1 MPRQAQDQVFDLV
14 VVGGGPGGYPAAIRA
29 AQLGLRTALVEKERP
44 GGVCLNWGCIPTK
57 AMLRSAEVLETARHG
72 AEYGVLADNVRLDYA
87 AVLARKD
94 RVVKSLTDG
103 VAGLLAASGVTVTIG
118 HARLTGPGSVAVV
131 GVGEAPLGPGGPRYN
146 APAAGDGAPVATLEA
161 RNLLLATGSTPALL
175 PVPGID
181 LPGVVSSDGA
191 FLLEEVPR
199 RIVIVGA
206 SAVGAEWATM
216 FQAFGSEVTMV
227 ELLPRLLP
235 AEDEDIGKA
244 LARSFARRGIKVET
258 GRTVTGIAPAGDR
271 APPLLVTVADPDGSN
286 PRQVE
291 ADVVLVGVGR
301 RPNTAGLDLEKAGV
315 ATDGRGWV
323 EVDDRLRT
331 SAPGVHAVGDVT
343 GRVLLA
349 HVASHQGLVA
359 AGVMA
364 GHDERMDYRAVPAAT
379 FTHPEVASVG
389 LTEAAAR
396 ESGHDVAVGRFPF
409 SALGRAQTFGGV
421 EGLVK
426 VVAERSSGQ
435 VLGVHVIGPGASD
448 LIPEG
453 VLAMQ
458 LRATLADIAA
468 TIHAHPTLGEGTM
481 EAALVALG
489 LPVHLPPF
497 RRPAADS
504 GDRPAVESR
513 KRPRSGAVDSPGRST
528 PGSATL
534 PHRGAEPGAGP
545 LKAAPGTRPTA
556 APAPAHGPGPEPT
569 PALTPAGPRA
579 PRFDLTVRVDVTRL
593 LEFQAEL
600 NRQLGATGTQVGLT
614 DLVVKSCAG
623 LLAASPELNA
633 SFGGDRLLVHKRV
646 HVGVAVDGAALVPA
660 VRDAD
665 RKRVARIAEEV
676 AALSERARAGRL
688 GPEEAGRAA
697 FTVSSLGVDQFTAV
711 LEPSEGAVLAV
722 GAAQPEPRV
731 VDGRVEVRRVLRLTL
746 SIDHRVVDGAT
757 GGRFLA
763 RLRDAL
769 ERPLGIVA

>member
-1 MPRQAQDQVFDLV
+1 MPRQAQEQVFDLV

-29 AQLGLRTALVEKERP
+29 AQLGLKTALVEKERP
-44 GGVCLNWGCIPTK
+44 GGVCLIWGCIPTK

-103 VAGLLAASGVTVTIG
+103 VAGLLAASGVTVTLG
-118 HARLTGPGSVAVV
+118 HARLTGPGAVEVV

-146 APAAGDGAPVATLEA
+146 PPPAADGAPGATLEG
-161 RNLLLATGSTPALL
+161 RNLLLATGSTPVLL
-175 PVPGID
+175 PIPGID
-181 LPGVVSSDGA
+181 LPGVVTSDGA

-199 RIVIVGA
+199 RIVIIGA

-244 LARSFARRGIKVET
+244 LARSFAKRGIKVET
-258 GRTVTGIAPAGDR
+258 GRTVTGIAPAGDQ
-271 APPLLVTVADPDGSN
+271 APPLRVTVADPDGGN

-301 RPNTAGLDLEKAGV
+301 RPNAAGLDLERAGV
-315 ATDGRGWV
+315 ATDPRGWV

-331 SAPGVHAVGDVT
+331 SVPGVHAVGDLT
-343 GRVLLA
+343 GRLLLA

-396 ESGHDVAVGRFPF
+396 DAGHDVAVGRFPF
-409 SALGRAQTFGGV
+409 SALGRAQTFGGA

-426 VVAERSSGQ
+426 VVAERGGGQ

-458 LRATLADIAA
+458 LEATLADIAA

-489 LPVHLPPF
+489 LPVHLPPARSPSVAARKRSRPGAVE
-497 RRPAADS
+497 RRAHPAS
-504 GDRPAVESR
+504 GDVES
-513 KRPRSGAVDSPGRST
+513 GAHPAS
-528 PGSATL
+528 GSATL
-534 PHRGAEPGAGP
+534 PLRGAESGAGSVQ
-545 LKAAPGTRPTA
+545 
-556 APAPAHGPGPEPT
+556 PAPAT
-569 PALTPAGPRA
+569 PAVDPLA
-579 PRFDLTVRVDVTRL
+579 PRFDLTVRADVTRL
-593 LEFQAEL
+593 VGERGGAG
-600 NRQLGATGTQVGLT
+600 LG
-614 DLVVKSCAG
+614 DLVVAACAG
-623 LLAASPELNA
+623 LVAVSPELEA
-633 SFGGDRLLVHKRV
+633 FFGEDRL
-646 HVGVAVDGAALVPA
+646 
-660 VRDAD
+660 
-665 RKRVARIAEEV
+665 RVA
-676 AALSERARAGRL
+676 
-688 GPEEAGRAA
+688 
-697 FTVSSLGVDQFTAV
+697 SLGVDQFSSV
-711 LEPSEGAVLAV
+711 LEPADGAVLAV
-722 GAAQPEPRV
+722 GAAQAEARV
-731 VDGRVEVRRVLRLTL
+731 VDGKVEVRQVARLTL
-746 SIDHRVVDGAT
+746 SIDQGVVDGAT
-757 GGRFLA
+757 GGRFLG
-763 RLRDAL
+763 RLKAAL
-769 ERPLGIVA
+769 EQGPP